1 MITQIW
7 LQRLQWR
14 TSSKNAIL
22 FNVSDIMMNTMVVV
36 IMYGSNIVDDYNDY
50 DGCIVFF
57 VLFDFISRT
66 RLTHISS

>member
-1 MITQIW
+1 M
-7 LQRLQWR
+7 
-14 TSSKNAIL
+14 
-22 FNVSDIMMNTMVVV
+22 SDIMMNTMVVV